1 MKIVLCGYMGS
12 GKSQVGRL
20 LASKLGLI
28 FFDLDD
34 QIEKNQQNSVKK
46 IFLEKGEIFFRK
58 KENEVLKELLAAPE
72 SFILSLGGG
81 TPCYADNLEIL
92 KNNKEV
98 RLIYLKVELNELTKR
113 LFNEK
118 EKRPLISDQES
129 RESLNDFIRKHLFE
143 RQYYYLQSDVVLDVS
158 TLNIEETVNLLIKQ
172 L

>member
-20 LASKLGLI
+20 LASKLGLV

-34 QIEKNQQNSVKK
+34 QIEKNQQKSVKK

>member
-20 LASKLGLI
+20 LASKLGLV

-34 QIEKNQQNSVKK
+34 QIEKNQQKSVKK

-58 KENEVLKELLAAPE
+58 KENEVLKELLDAPE

>member
-20 LASKLGLI
+20 LASKLGLV

-58 KENEVLKELLAAPE
+58 KENEVLKELLDAPE

>member
-20 LASKLGLI
+20 LASKLGLV

-34 QIEKNQQNSVKK
+34 QIEKIQQNSVKK

-58 KENEVLKELLAAPE
+58 KENEVLKELLDAPE

>member
-20 LASKLGLI
+20 LASKLGLV

-34 QIEKNQQNSVKK
+34 QIEKNQQKSIKK
-46 IFLEKGEIFFRK
+46 IFSEKGEIFFRK
-58 KENEVLKELLAAPE
+58 KENEVLKELLNAPE
-72 SFILSLGGG
+72 NFILSLGGG
-81 TPCYADNLEIL
+81 APCYADNLEIL

-118 EKRPLISDQES
+118 EKRPLISGQES

-143 RQYYYLQSDVVLDVS
+143 RQYYYLQSDIILDVS
-158 TLNIEETVNLLIKQ
+158 ELSIEETVNSLVKQ

>member
-20 LASKLGLI
+20 LASKLGLV

-34 QIEKNQQNSVKK
+34 QIEINQQKSIKK
-46 IFLEKGEIFFRK
+46 IFSEKGEIFFRK
-58 KENEVLKELLAAPE
+58 KENEVLKELLNAPE
-72 SFILSLGGG
+72 NFILSLGGG

-98 RLIYLKVELNELTKR
+98 RLIYLKVELNKLTKR

-118 EKRPLISDQES
+118 EKRPLISGQES

-143 RQYYYLQSDVVLDVS
+143 RQYYYLQSDIILDVS
-158 TLNIEETVNLLIKQ
+158 ELSIEETVNSLVKQ

>member
-20 LASKLGLI
+20 LASKLGLV

-34 QIEKNQQNSVKK
+34 QIEKKQQKSVKK

-58 KENEVLKELLAAPE
+58 KENEVLKELLGAPE

-158 TLNIEETVNLLIKQ
+158 ALSIEETVNSLIKQ

>member
-12 GKSQVGRL
+12 GKSQVGKL
-20 LASKLGLI
+20 LASKLGLV

-34 QIEKNQQNSVKK
+34 QIEINQQKSIKK
-46 IFLEKGEIFFRK
+46 IFSEKGEIFFRK
-58 KENEVLKELLAAPE
+58 KENEVLKELLNAPE
-72 SFILSLGGG
+72 NFILSLGGG

-118 EKRPLISDQES
+118 EKRPLISGQES

-143 RQYYYLQSDVVLDVS
+143 RQYYYLQSDIILDVS
-158 TLNIEETVNLLIKQ
+158 ELSIEETVNSLVKQ

>member
-20 LASKLGLI
+20 LASKLGVV

-34 QIEKNQQNSVKK
+34 QIEINQQKSIKK
-46 IFLEKGEIFFRK
+46 IFSEKGEIFFRK
-58 KENEVLKELLAAPE
+58 KENEVLKELLNAPE
-72 SFILSLGGG
+72 NFILSLGGG

-98 RLIYLKVELNELTKR
+98 RLIYLKVELNKLTKR

-143 RQYYYLQSDVVLDVS
+143 RQYYYLQSDIILDVS
-158 TLNIEETVNLLIKQ
+158 ELSIEETVNSLVKQ

>member
-20 LASKLGLI
+20 LASKLGLV

-34 QIEKNQQNSVKK
+34 QIEKNQQKSIKK
-46 IFLEKGEIFFRK
+46 IFSEKGEIFFRK
-58 KENEVLKELLAAPE
+58 KENEVLKELLNAPE
-72 SFILSLGGG
+72 NFILSLGGG
-81 TPCYADNLEIL
+81 TPSYADNLEIL

-118 EKRPLISDQES
+118 EKRPLISGQES

-143 RQYYYLQSDVVLDVS
+143 RQYYYLQSDIILDVS
-158 TLNIEETVNLLIKQ
+158 ELSIEETVNSLVKQ

>member
-20 LASKLGLI
+20 LASKLGLV

-158 TLNIEETVNLLIKQ
+158 TLSIEETVNLLIKQ

>member
-20 LASKLGLI
+20 LASKLGLV

-34 QIEKNQQNSVKK
+34 QIEKNQQKSVKK

-58 KENEVLKELLAAPE
+58 KENEVLKELLDAPE

-158 TLNIEETVNLLIKQ
+158 TLSIEETVNLLIKQ

>member
-20 LASKLGLI
+20 LASKLGLV

-34 QIEKNQQNSVKK
+34 QIEKNQQKSIKK
-46 IFLEKGEIFFRK
+46 IFSEKGEIFFRK
-58 KENEVLKELLAAPE
+58 KENEVLKELLNAPE
-72 SFILSLGGG
+72 NFILSLGGG

-98 RLIYLKVELNELTKR
+98 RLIYLKVELNKLTKR

-118 EKRPLISDQES
+118 EKRPLISGQES

-143 RQYYYLQSDVVLDVS
+143 RQYYYLQSDIILDVS
-158 TLNIEETVNLLIKQ
+158 ELSIEETVNSLVKQ

>member
-20 LASKLGLI
+20 LASKLGLV
-28 FFDLDD
+28 FFDLDN
-34 QIEKNQQNSVKK
+34 QIEKNQQKSIKK
-46 IFLEKGEIFFRK
+46 IFSEKGEIFFRK
-58 KENEVLKELLAAPE
+58 KENEVLKELLNAPE
-72 SFILSLGGG
+72 NFILSLGGG

-143 RQYYYLQSDVVLDVS
+143 RQYYYLQSDIILDVS
-158 TLNIEETVNLLIKQ
+158 GLSIEETVNSLVEQ

>member
-20 LASKLGLI
+20 LASKLGLV

-34 QIEKNQQNSVKK
+34 QIEKNQQKSIKK
-46 IFLEKGEIFFRK
+46 IFSEKGEIFFRK
-58 KENEVLKELLAAPE
+58 KENEVLKELLNAPE
-72 SFILSLGGG
+72 NFILSLGGG

-118 EKRPLISDQES
+118 EKRPLISGQES

-143 RQYYYLQSDVVLDVS
+143 RQYYYLQSDIILDVS
-158 TLNIEETVNLLIKQ
+158 ELSIEETVNSLVKQ

>member
-20 LASKLGLI
+20 LASKLGLV

-34 QIEKNQQNSVKK
+34 QIEKIQQNSVKK

-58 KENEVLKELLAAPE
+58 KENEVLKELLDAPE

-113 LFNEK
+113 LLNEK

>member
-20 LASKLGLI
+20 LASKLGLV
-28 FFDLDD
+28 FFDLDV
-34 QIEKNQQNSVKK
+34 QIEKNQQKSVKK

-58 KENEVLKELLAAPE
+58 KENEVLKELLDAPE

-158 TLNIEETVNLLIKQ
+158 TLSIEETVNLLIKQ